1 MADKHPG
8 YMTTFKERLSY
19 WTYFIGQNIY
29 YNITAAFISTYLAMQ
44 GVNLAKVAIVLLIV
58 KIWDAVNDPIFGF
71 IFDKV
76 KFKNGQKSLPWLRIS
91 TALIPIVT
99 IILFSI
105 PSALGET
112 GKLVWFG
119 VAYVLWDT
127 VYTLT
132 DIPAYAML
140 NTMTDNLPERNTLLS
155 VNRVFSGAGVLI
167 YGVVLPILIS
177 ENVGMSASLAIAT
190 LSIFSALTMVPLSLN
205 CKERNYKPEEED
217 ENFSPRQMFS
227 YLGKNKYLL
236 PYSGGYCATDALKT
250 SAAVTLFV
258 SFYLFGNSLYSIV
271 LNLLNMVPG
280 VFAAMLMPTILKKLD
295 KFKTLF
301 WCNIV
306 NIILGLVIFF
316 VGYENRALFLTLT
329 CVRTIPMSIV
339 GILAFMFTPDCAEY
353 GQYKSGIS
361 AKGITFAIQT
371 FSVKITA
378 AVSSSLALALL
389 GCFHWISVEAESFEM
404 LKALNIQQSAG
415 ALEGL
420 WIVYA
425 LVPVIGM
432 IISTFFYL
440 GYKLNDKDVQIMARC
455 NAGEITRE
463 EAQLLTRFN
472 CGTGKYYPVYLV
484 ILERLDSHCHRKIS
498 LSRSRRTNAHYNG
511 VLGYSI
517 NIFLLSH
524 RFRLNRFPHDRMT
537 DYITI

>member
-1 MADKHPG
+1 MANKHPE

-44 GVNLAKVAIVLLIV
+44 GIDLAKVAVVLLIV
-58 KIWDAVNDPIFGF
+58 KVWDAVNDPIFGY

-76 KFKNGQKSLPWLRIS
+76 KFKSGQKSLPWLRIA
-91 TALIPIVT
+91 TALIPVVT
-99 IILFSI
+99 ILLFSI
-105 PSALGET
+105 PSALSET

-132 DIPAYAML
+132 DVPAYAML

-167 YGVVLPILIS
+167 YGVVLPLLIGES
-177 ENVGMSASLAIAT
+177 VGMSASWAVAI
-190 LSIFSALTMVPLSLN
+190 LSVFSALTMVPLSVN

-217 ENFSPRQMFS
+217 ESFSPKQMLQ

-236 PYSGGYCATDALKT
+236 TYYGGYCATDALKT
-250 SAAVTLFV
+250 SSAVTLFV

-271 LNLLNMVPG
+271 LNILNMVPG
-280 VFAAMLMPTILKKLD
+280 VFAAMLMPTILKRFD

-306 NIILGLVIFF
+306 SILLGLVIYFT
-316 VGYENRALFLTLT
+316 GYDNQALFLTLT
-329 CVRTIPMSIV
+329 CIRTVPMSLV

-353 GQYKSGIS
+353 GEYKSGIS

-371 FSVKITA
+371 FSVKITG

-389 GCFHWISVEAESFEM
+389 GLFRWISVEAESFEQ
-404 LKALNIQQSAG
+404 LAVLNVQQSPGALN
-415 ALEGL
+415 GL

-440 GYKLNDKDVQIMARC
+440 GYKLNDKDVQIMAKC
-455 NAGEITRE
+455 NSGEITRE
-463 EAQLLTRFN
+463 EAEAL
-472 CGTGKYYPVYLV
+472 
-484 ILERLDSHCHRKIS
+484 
-498 LSRSRRTNAHYNG
+498 LSRKY
-511 VLGYSI
+511 
-517 NIFLLSH
+517 
-524 RFRLNRFPHDRMT
+524 
-537 DYITI
+537 

>member
-1 MADKHPG
+1 MANKHPE

-44 GVNLAKVAIVLLIV
+44 GIDLAKVAVVLLIV
-58 KIWDAVNDPIFGF
+58 KVWDAVNDPIFGY

-76 KFKNGQKSLPWLRIS
+76 KFKSGQKSLPWLRIA
-91 TALIPIVT
+91 TALIPVVT
-99 IILFSI
+99 ILLFSI
-105 PSALGET
+105 PSALSET

-132 DIPAYAML
+132 DVPAYAML

-167 YGVVLPILIS
+167 YGVVLPLLIGES
-177 ENVGMSASLAIAT
+177 VGMSASWAVAI
-190 LSIFSALTMVPLSLN
+190 LSVFSALTMVPLSVN
-205 CKERNYKPEEED
+205 CKERNYKPEEDD
-217 ENFSPRQMFS
+217 ESFSPKQMLQ

-236 PYSGGYCATDALKT
+236 TYYGGYCATDALKT
-250 SAAVTLFV
+250 SSAVTLFV

-271 LNLLNMVPG
+271 LNILNMVPG
-280 VFAAMLMPTILKKLD
+280 VFAAMLMPTILKRFD

-306 NIILGLVIFF
+306 NILLGLVIYFT
-316 VGYENRALFLTLT
+316 GYNNQALFLTLT
-329 CVRTIPMSIV
+329 CIRTVPMSLV

-353 GQYKSGIS
+353 GEYKSGIS

-371 FSVKITA
+371 FSVKITG

-389 GCFHWISVEAESFEM
+389 GLFRWISVEAESFEQ
-404 LKALNIQQSAG
+404 LAVLNVQQSPGALN
-415 ALEGL
+415 GL

-440 GYKLNDKDVQIMARC
+440 GYKLNDKDVQIMAKC
-455 NAGEITRE
+455 NSGEITRE
-463 EAQLLTRFN
+463 EAEAL
-472 CGTGKYYPVYLV
+472 
-484 ILERLDSHCHRKIS
+484 
-498 LSRSRRTNAHYNG
+498 LSRKY
-511 VLGYSI
+511 
-517 NIFLLSH
+517 
-524 RFRLNRFPHDRMT
+524 
-537 DYITI
+537 